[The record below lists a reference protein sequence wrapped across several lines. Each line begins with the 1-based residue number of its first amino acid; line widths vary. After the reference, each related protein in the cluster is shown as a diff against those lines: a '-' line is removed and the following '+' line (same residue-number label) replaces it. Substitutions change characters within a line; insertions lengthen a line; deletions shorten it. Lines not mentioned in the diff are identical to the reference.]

1 MFSVNICINKVV
13 FRIIIE
19 YSTLQEVRR
28 FRRKIYKNNDNN
40 DGSGHS
46 SEFRSI
52 YLITTLRMRSFL
64 SCISCSEKITDFF
77 AFLTLN
83 GNKTPLIKYG
93 L

>member
-13 FRIIIE
+13 LRIIIE

-40 DGSGHS
+40 DGTGHS

-52 YLITTLRMRSFL
+52 
-64 SCISCSEKITDFF
+64 
-77 AFLTLN
+77 
-83 GNKTPLIKYG
+83 
-93 L
+93 